1 MTQLFRTDFNQTLH
15 QLFTQHHVP
24 AHSRPWR
31 PLPLELR
38 DKGTRFVLSS
48 FSTVGRNHKMS
59 VWIGPEFW
67 SAYCAESRRTGDLNI
82 PCRHRVLVGVAEIE
96 GEQID
101 LVGHWRGLNARV
113 VHVEEGPSL
122 GPVNSFYVLLIFDR

>member
-1 MTQLFRTDFNQTLH
+1 MTQLFRTDFNQTLQSTVH
-15 QLFTQHHVP
+15 AAPRP

-59 VWIGPEFW
+59 VLVSRAWICPEFW
-67 SAYCAESRRTGDLNI
+67 SAYRAESRRTGDLNI

-113 VHVEEGPSL
+113 VHG
-122 GPVNSFYVLLIFDR
+122 